1 MLAAGGSET
10 LFVLIILRPGG
21 GIQIFCG
28 FSSSSSTARGCNSE
42 PGVALLR
49 GTLCGDRVQE
59 GSDQERM
66 EGGRKDSGW
75 QVSLSYLDKIQFN

>member
-28 FSSSSSTARGCNSE
+28 FSSSSSTAPGCNSE
-42 PGVALLR
+42 PGVAQGDFVCVEIEFKRAVTKR
-49 GTLCGDRVQE
+49 GWRGE
-59 GSDQERM
+59 GRIV
-66 EGGRKDSGW
+66 GGR
-75 QVSLSYLDKIQFN
+75 

>member
-1 MLAAGGSET
+1 MLAGGGSET

-42 PGVALLR
+42 LGLLR

-75 QVSLSYLDKIQFN
+75 QVSLSHLDKI